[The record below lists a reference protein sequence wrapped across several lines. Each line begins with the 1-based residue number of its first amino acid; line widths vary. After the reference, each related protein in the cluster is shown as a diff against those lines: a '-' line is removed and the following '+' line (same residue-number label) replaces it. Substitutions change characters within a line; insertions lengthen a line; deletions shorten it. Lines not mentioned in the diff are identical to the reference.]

1 LRGPTETKISTG
13 IKHNISIDSP
23 NASLNLLLPKN
34 KDTLK
39 QFQRYGKFYL
49 PAADDPYDKICWRI
63 EAVDAFSTPGILEI
77 VAVEYYS
84 NETTD
89 DVENGIVDAFVATPI
104 DPNPEE
110 SLING
115 ETFIKPNLSYT
126 YTYSGVMES
135 VWSVDEK
142 LPVILDVKDPKT
154 VNIQWDN
161 SFSGQFD
168 LHYGDYK
175 KTIIVE
181 SLF

>member
-1 LRGPTETKISTG
+1 
-13 IKHNISIDSP
+13 
-23 NASLNLLLPKN
+23 
-34 KDTLK
+34 
-39 QFQRYGKFYL
+39 
-49 PAADDPYDKICWRI
+49 
-63 EAVDAFSTPGILEI
+63 
-77 VAVEYYS
+77 
-84 NETTD
+84 
-89 DVENGIVDAFVATPI
+89 
-104 DPNPEE
+104 
-110 SLING
+110 
-115 ETFIKPNLSYT
+115 
-126 YTYSGVMES
+126 MES